1 MRFIYIGS
9 FRLPNGD
16 AAAARVLNVARAL
29 RLAGH
34 EVRFISWGG
43 MEKWSEADS
52 EEECSV
58 DGFPYV
64 VTNEIDFKGGL
75 FKKAISRVLQGRK
88 TKRLLRKR
96 LGEYD
101 AVISY
106 NCSIISWLV
115 KFCKKNK
122 IKLVSDLTEWYSL
135 NELKI
140 LDVPGYIWNMCAVQK
155 RVRNKITI
163 SSYLSE
169 YYKASHNIVIP
180 ATCDATEAKWRTGKE
195 KAIKVAGP
203 FDGITLI
210 YAGSPARKD
219 AVHHA
224 INAVQR
230 LIEEGCGIRFLILGV
245 QRDEYI
251 QNYSDLLK
259 NKQLSDKIQFLGR
272 VSQDEVPSYYS
283 IADFMVLLREPN
295 RKSNAGFPTKFAES
309 ITSGTPV
316 IANLTSD
323 LGDYLK
329 EGDTGFVVNR
339 PCQGDVY
346 QVLRD
351 KVLPLER
358 AQIDTMKQKVAEVSI
373 RLDYH
378 ALEKSLASFMAQ
390 LR

>member
-43 MEKWSEADS
+43 VGKWNEADA
-52 EEECSV
+52 EEECYV

-64 VTNEIDFKGGL
+64 VTNEIDFTGGVY
-75 FKKAISRVLQGRK
+75 KKAISWVLQGRR

-101 AVISY
+101 AIVSY
-106 NCSIISWLV
+106 NCSIINWLV
-115 KFCKKNK
+115 RFCKKNM

-135 NELKI
+135 SELKV
-140 LDVPGYIWNMCAVQK
+140 LDMLGYTWNMCIVQK
-155 RVRNKITI
+155 RVPNKITI
-163 SSYLSE
+163 SSYLAE
-169 YYKASHNIVIP
+169 YYKASHNIVFP
-180 ATCDATEAKWRTGKE
+180 AACDASEAKWHFGKE
-195 KAIKVAGP
+195 KAIKVAGSS
-203 FDGITLI
+203 DVITLI
-210 YAGSPARKD
+210 YAGTPARKD
-219 AVHHA
+219 AIHYA

-230 LIEEGCGIRFLILGV
+230 LINEGYGVRFLILGV

-251 QNYSDLLK
+251 QNYSDLLT
-259 NKQLSDKIQFLGR
+259 NIQLSDKIQFLGR

-295 RKSNAGFPTKFAES
+295 KKSNAGFPTKFAES
-309 ITSGTPV
+309 MTSGTPV

-323 LGDYLK
+323 LGEYLK
-329 EGDTGFVVNR
+329 DGDTGFVVNR
-339 PCQGDVY
+339 PCEEDMY

-358 AQIDTMKQKVAEVSI
+358 VQIATMKQNVAKASK

-378 ALEKSLASFMAQ
+378 AFEESVTSFVAH